1 MFRKFAGGVA
11 RRSMRAFCTLRVRPA
26 LAAPSTLCL
35 MLALASSVA
44 ATATPAPVPRAT
56 VHAPDTAPLPTPQFR
71 RYGTQ
76 DGLPSSVVYTVAQ
89 DHDGAMWFGTKGGLA
104 RFDGVRFQVFRH
116 IENDPGSLYNNEV
129 SALLVDQQGRLWAGS
144 LDAALNRYDANTGK
158 FTHWGHD
165 PGNPQSLA
173 SDQVWAIAQTPDGTI
188 WVGTS
193 DGLDRMLPDGK
204 DFEHVTNPL
213 LGLYPSDFGS
223 VSTLYVDPRGRLW
236 VGSVRGVFRREADG
250 GFVRIKPA
258 DPNQS
263 MDAWRING
271 TGNEVRI
278 ATGRGLLTVGPDD
291 VARLFG
297 ESTIPHRTNVMT
309 STRDKAGHLWIG
321 TQRGMYLQMRPDAP
335 IIPLVNQPLLH
346 GDLPGTW
353 IWHTLVDREGGLW
366 VTTFEGGIAYL
377 APDWNRFSRFTHIPD
392 DPDSLRDSMATSMA
406 RGRDG
411 RHVWVGERDGRV
423 DRLDP
428 VTGKVEHI
436 LDGLGGD
443 VVGMTEDFRQRL
455 WIVVQGALYRYDYVH
470 DRLDPVDPQ
479 AKLLDHPLEVEPGL
493 DGMMYARTF
502 GHGIFRIDPETLAV
516 SPVEM
521 DKPNEKVMWGS
532 QMTLYKGTF
541 WYASDG
547 GLMWLDRARDRFVMV
562 PGVAVGKAIDAFDFD
577 RTGLWVAAE
586 DGLSHYHREGQR
598 LVLDKTVDAEHG
610 WPSLR
615 AVDMDVDCLG
625 RVWIFSIEGLW
636 RYDPSRRTF
645 YHVGLQNG
653 LANGE
658 FDRGYALLPNGYLY
672 AATNGGVVGFDPD
685 KVDTPPV
692 PPTLSV
698 TEITV
703 EHKGATR
710 HLPVSAQPIRV
721 SWRDSQLHIQATL
734 FSYINPSAN
743 QYRFRL
749 NGFDSDWVDR
759 GNHGEREFAGLGSGD
774 YTLDVMA
781 RSSEG
786 EWVQLAAPLH
796 IIVQAPPWLRWWAW
810 VLYVG
815 VAVALGLLVMLAW
828 RRRLA
833 HRRRMLFAE
842 QRHQIAEQA
851 SAAKSRFLA
860 TLSHEIRTPMTGMIG
875 MAELLLATPLNDT
888 QREYAQSVQRASNQL
903 LKLLNDA
910 LDLAR
915 IEAGKLVLDPTP
927 FELRPVLQDVARLQK
942 TAAQAKRLTLDLQ
955 VDDDVPGLLVGDALR
970 IRQVLFNLV
979 NNAVKFTDRGGIRIH
994 VSWMDGFLS
1003 LEVSDTGPGI
1013 SESSRVRLFRRF
1025 EQDDGPQRNIGSGL
1039 GLAICNELVG
1049 LMGGRMT
1056 LESALG
1062 QGSTFRVRLPLEV
1075 APETAH
1081 DESDR
1086 SHERVWDVLLV
1097 EGNLTVADT
1106 LRGLLEHLG
1115 HRVRHANHGLN
1126 ALAELAVEPCDVMLL
1141 ALDLPGIDG
1150 FQVAQLIRH
1159 GDVVS
1164 EYVPI
1169 VAMAARDDQETIA
1182 RGRKLGIDAFLH
1194 KPFNVAQ
1201 LAAVLHDAMMARVAM
1216 SKKMKQA

>member
-1 MFRKFAGGVA
+1 VVGFLLGLSLLLGVA
-11 RRSMRAFCTLRVRPA
+11 TSGGAA
-26 LAAPSTLCL
+26 AAP
-35 MLALASSVA
+35 
-44 ATATPAPVPRAT
+44 APLPRAA
-56 VHAPDTAPLPTPQFR
+56 VHAPEMAPLPTPQFR

-116 IENDPGSLYNNEV
+116 IEDDPTSLYGNEI
-129 SALLVDQQGRLWAGS
+129 STLLVDQQGMLWAGG
-144 LDAALNRYDANTGK
+144 LGPGLNRYDPATGN

-165 PGNPQSLA
+165 PANPQSLA
-173 SDQVWAIAQTPDGTI
+173 QDHVWSIAQTPDGSL
-188 WVGTS
+188 WVGTGN
-193 DGLDRMLPDGK
+193 GLDRMLPDGK
-204 DFEHVTNPL
+204 GFEHVTNPL
-213 LGLYPSDFGS
+213 IGLYPGDWGS
-223 VSTLYVDPRGRLW
+223 VSTLYVDARGRLW
-236 VGSVRGVFRREADG
+236 VGADRGVFRREANG

-258 DPNQS
+258 DPSQS
-263 MDAWRING
+263 MDVWRIDG
-271 TGNEVRI
+271 TGDEIRI
-278 ATGRGLLTVGPDD
+278 ATEQGLLMVGPDD
-291 VARLFG
+291 VARSFG
-297 ESTIPHRTNVMT
+297 EPAIPRHTIVMA
-309 STRDKAGHLWIG
+309 STRDPAGHLWIG

-335 IIPLVNQPLLH
+335 IVKLVDQPLLH

-366 VTTFEGGIAYL
+366 VTTFEGGVAYL
-377 APDWNRFSRFTHIPD
+377 APGWNRFSRFTHIPD

-436 LDGLGGD
+436 LSGLNGD

-455 WIVVQGALYRYDYVH
+455 WIATQGALYRYDYLH
-470 DRLDPVDPQ
+470 DRNDRVDPQ
-479 AKLLDHPLEVEPGL
+479 RKLLDRPLEVEPGP
-493 DGMMYARTF
+493 DGLMYARTF
-502 GHGIFRIDPETLAV
+502 GNGIFRIDPDTLAV
-516 SPVEM
+516 VPVDM

-532 QMTLYKGTF
+532 QMTLFKGTF

-547 GLMWLDRARDRFVMV
+547 GLMSFDRAHDRFVMV
-562 PGVAVGKAIDAFDFD
+562 PGIPAGKATDAFDFD
-577 RTGLWVAAE
+577 RNGIWVATE
-586 DGLSHYHREGQR
+586 DGLSHYHHEGPS
-598 LVLDKTVDAEHG
+598 LVLDKTVDAAHG
-610 WPSLR
+610 WPSVR
-615 AVDMDVDCLG
+615 AVDIDVDCLG
-625 RVWIFSIEGLW
+625 RIWVFSIEGLW
-636 RYDPSRRTF
+636 RYDPARASF

-685 KVDTPPV
+685 KVDPRPV
-692 PPTLSV
+692 PATVSV
-698 TEITV
+698 TQITV
-703 EHKGATR
+703 ERKGAE
-710 HLPVSAQPIRV
+710 HKLPLNPQPIRV

-734 FSYINPSAN
+734 FSYLNPAAN

-749 NGFDSDWVDR
+749 EGFDSDWVDR

-786 EWVQLAAPLH
+786 EWVRLAAPLH

-810 VLYVG
+810 LLYVCVTVG
-815 VAVALGLLVMLAW
+815 LGLLVMLAW

-888 QREYAQSVQRASNQL
+888 QREYAESVQRASNLL

-927 FELRPVLQDVARLQK
+927 FELRPVVQDVARLQK
-942 TAAQAKRLTLDLQ
+942 SAAQAKRLTLDLH
-955 VDDDVPGLLVGDALR
+955 VGDNVPALLVGDALR

-979 NNAVKFTDRGGIRIH
+979 NNAVKFTERGGIRID
-994 VSWMDGFLS
+994 VSWTEGFLS
-1003 LEVSDTGPGI
+1003 VDVSDTGPGI
-1013 SESSRVRLFRRF
+1013 SETSRVRLFRRF
-1025 EQDDGPQRNIGSGL
+1025 EQDEGPQRNIGSGL
-1039 GLAICNELVG
+1039 GLAICAELVG

-1056 LESALG
+1056 LDSRLG
-1062 QGSTFRVRLPLEV
+1062 EGSTFRVRLPLEV
-1075 APETAH
+1075 APETAQ
-1081 DESDR
+1081 DESSR
-1086 SHERVWDVLLV
+1086 SHRRVLNVLLV
-1097 EGNLTVADT
+1097 EGDATTADI
-1106 LRGLLEHLG
+1106 LRTMLEQQG
-1115 HRVRHANHGLN
+1115 HRVRHASHGLN
-1126 ALAELAVEPCDVMLL
+1126 ALAELAVESCDVMLL
-1141 ALDLPGIDG
+1141 ELDLPGIDG

-1159 GDVVS
+1159 GGVVGAN
-1164 EYVPI
+1164 VPI
-1169 VAMAARDDQETIA
+1169 VGLLVRGDKEEIA
-1182 RGRKLGIDAFLH
+1182 RGRQAGIDTFLR
-1194 KPFNVAQ
+1194 KPLHVTQ
-1201 LAAVLHDAMMARVAM
+1201 LNSALQEAMMLRAAAA
-1216 SKKMKQA
+1216 KQIKLA